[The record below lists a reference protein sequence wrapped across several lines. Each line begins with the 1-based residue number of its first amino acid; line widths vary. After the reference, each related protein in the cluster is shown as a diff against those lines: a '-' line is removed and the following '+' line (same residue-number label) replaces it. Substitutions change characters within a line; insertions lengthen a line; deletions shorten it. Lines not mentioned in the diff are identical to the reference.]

1 MSLLI
6 AQSSITGQPPI
17 IDTRANILAFPATS
31 GRIAFAT
38 DTGKFYIADG
48 SVWKEG
54 EIRMRTDAQAPD
66 MGYEAESAKGGYGAD
81 YVTDKRLA
89 NCLIG
94 GNARTV
100 NGGIRIDS
108 TQDPDTFEMY
118 LRSVWQTILYD
129 LTYEN
134 DEFEHTPLSEMI
146 DVWSGNS
153 NLLGLNGLAIIQ
165 EYRVSMGAMPVPR
178 TLDGGSF

>member
-1 MSLLI
+1 MSVIL
-6 AQSSITGQPPI
+6 AVPMAAGQAMI
-17 IDTRANILAFPATS
+17 IDTRANILASPATS
-31 GRIAFAT
+31 GAFAFAT
-38 DTGKFYIADG
+38 DTGKFYIANG

-54 EIRMRTDAQAPD
+54 EIKMQTDAQAPD

-81 YVTDKRLA
+81 YVTDKWLA
-89 NCLIG
+89 NCIIG

-118 LRSVWQTILYD
+118 LRDVWQTILYD

-134 DEFEHTPLSEMI
+134 SEFEHTPLSEMI

-153 NLLGLNGLAIIQ
+153 NSLGLNGLAIVQ

-178 TLDGGSF
+178 TIHGGSF